1 LVGAVAPL
9 LRGSFSQRFK
19 KRIGALPMNDLEG
32 FMAGRASKIGS
43 DSPTLKRC
51 RALAVVV
58 MHQKHLAYGV
68 EHTVEPIELFL
79 ECGPSEARAV
89 AGGKIG
95 MDVGQRAAAVDA
107 GEYRTRPP
115 RAGPT
120 PWQAPPPS
128 P

>member
-43 DSPTLKRC
+43 DSPTLKRS

-79 ECGPSEARAV
+79 ECGPSEARAL

-95 MDVGQRAAAVDA
+95 MDVGQPAAAVHA
-107 GEYRTRPP
+107 REKRSRRRRERRTRT
-115 RAGPT
+115 PT
-120 PWQAPPPS
+120 PPTR
-128 P
+128 